1 MSMYELPSSG
11 KVLVEDGEVDKKVLS
26 RLVKEAYEL
35 KGLYAECEIQVTR
48 KEIFDSNASIYP
60 SYVTYKEL
68 WDCYRNLFGRED
80 IHPYDKIHPFSLG
93 KAFTA
98 QLILDKFLA
107 AYVFIGNLA
116 VGEVELDEQEKNK
129 EKVLEL
135 IVR

>member
-1 MSMYELPSSG
+1 MPLYVLPSSKKILVKEG
-11 KVLVEDGEVDKKVLS
+11 KVNSKVLS
-26 RLVKEAYEL
+26 DLVKEAYK
-35 KGLYAECEIQVTR
+35 KGDLYAECEIQVKR
-48 KEIFDSNASIYP
+48 KEKVNSKIKGYF

-68 WDCYRNLFGRED
+68 WDCYRNLSGRED
-80 IHPYDKIHPFSLG
+80 LHPYDKIHGFSLG
-93 KAFTA
+93 KAFAA

-135 IVR
+135 IIR